1 MQSTVP
7 NYPDHPRAEIAL
19 QLAVLFAALALL
31 IAPFQSSA
39 GLRAA
44 SLVIAFFIL
53 IGIARVTRTITI
65 IIPPNRYLRWG
76 VSIWALTVLA
86 YALMS
91 PQLRQSLESVRGQVI
106 TPILAV
112 IVFYCLCRSW
122 RAVGVWLIALFSGLI
137 ILTAHLIS
145 DPFQATLTGHQA
157 AYITIGW
164 LTTWI
169 TMLAALLPL
178 AWLLPWSKPR
188 LAKSIAMLATA
199 VILVAAWLSV
209 NRIIWLCFGV
219 MFVIYV
225 ALNVRRTNRK
235 MLHYIGL
242 IFIGAVTSLGL
253 FYFSS
258 VVRANYYPAAVDSA
272 ASMLMQDDRQRIW
285 KAAINVISEKPITG
299 YGFALESG
307 KQALSEQFA
316 DPWQRDMYRHAHNV
330 VLNYTI
336 QMGIPGG
343 LALLCLFGGLAMG
356 FFSRVRTASTPAT
369 RAVATC
375 GLILVVGFFLRNMTD
390 DFFSRHASLL
400 LGALIGMLLAI
411 CDWDQGKDGLAA
423 DKHR

>member
-19 QLAVLFAALALL
+19 QIAIALAALSILV
-31 IAPFQSSA
+31 APFQSSA

-44 SLVIAFFIL
+44 TLVIAFFIL
-53 IGIARVTRTITI
+53 LGIARATRTVTI
-65 IIPPNRYLRWG
+65 VIPPNRYLRWG

-106 TPILAV
+106 TPILAG
-112 IVFYCLCRSW
+112 IVFYSLCKSW
-122 RAVGVWLIALFSGLI
+122 RVVGVWLITLFSGLI
-137 ILTAHLIS
+137 ILTALLIN
-145 DPFQATLTGHQA
+145 DPFKPTLSGHQA

-164 LTTWI
+164 LTTWL

-199 VILVAAWLSV
+199 VILIAAWLSV
-209 NRIIWLCFGV
+209 NRVIWLCFGV
-219 MFVIYV
+219 MFMIFVAINIRHTNQKMFHYV
-225 ALNVRRTNRK
+225 
-235 MLHYIGL
+235 GL
-242 IFIGAVTSLGL
+242 IFIGAVTSFGL

-258 VVRANYYPAAVDSA
+258 VVRANYYPAAVENA

-285 KAAINVISEKPITG
+285 KAAINIIGDKPIAG
-299 YGFALESG
+299 YGFALENG
-307 KQALSEQFA
+307 KQALSEQFTE
-316 DPWQRDMYRHAHNV
+316 PWHRDMYRHAHNI
-330 VLNYTI
+330 VLNYAI
-336 QMGIPGG
+336 QMGLPGG
-343 LALLCLFGGLAMG
+343 LALLCLFGGLTIG
-356 FFSRVRTASTPAT
+356 FYSRIRSASSPAS

-375 GLILVVGFFLRNMTD
+375 GLMLVVGFFLRNMTD

-400 LGALIGMLLAI
+400 LAALIGMLLAI
-411 CDWDQGKDGLAA
+411 CDWDQAGTRAVQ
-423 DKHR
+423 RTI